1 MSKRIQTKNVVLSK
15 NVENPTDRVCE
26 KREGFMNR
34 NYKETAAHKRKDTV
48 DKYWE
53 RILREFDTYMANKQ
67 PT

>member
-1 MSKRIQTKNVVLSK
+1 MLRILQT
-15 NVENPTDRVCE
+15 VCE

-34 NYKETAAHKRKDTV
+34 NYKETAAHKRKETA